1 MTISSFKLTDR
12 ELSILRRGLNN
23 LFRLQN
29 GFGAAVDDD
38 IQVLIQIRDDI
49 DEYFDEMERRASD
62 QMVIEDNIELGME

>member
-1 MTISSFKLTDR
+1 MTVSSFRLTDK
-12 ELSILRRGLNN
+12 ELVVLRRGLNR

-38 IQVLIQIRDDI
+38 FQILVQIRNDI
-49 DEYFDEMERRASD
+49 EEYFDEMERRASD